1 MNAASRVTLFVLAGT
16 LAGLLTWALID
27 LLHLIPISNT
37 LRELSPNQA
46 RNYQF
51 AGMAWGALLGVALG
65 VADNLA
71 QGQRDWLKV
80 VGIGLGVGL
89 VAGVVGLNFGMVVF
103 GSLYSYPA
111 RNPVQFLGNV
121 LARGLGWAFIGAFA
135 GCADGIRKLSF
146 RVGRNGFLGGLFGGI
161 LGGTTFEIVPYLLV
175 GTNPGPTA
183 RFLGFTIT
191 GAMIGLFIAL
201 VQQLL
206 KEAWVRVLL
215 GRNEGKEILLEKAE
229 SRIGRSE
236 LSEIALF
243 GDPSVQKTHAV
254 IAAQPGGGWLLRDV
268 SNGAGV
274 SLNGA
279 RLTETET
286 RLRSGDEIQVGG
298 KLLVFYEKA
307 VKEYTARTDRD
318 AKRQGANAPAQPGVS
333 PYSVAPSSAP
343 RPGSAPRPPV
353 MGEFRGAIDALAVVA
368 GPHAGQ
374 RFPLTPGAIVGRD
387 PNVAL
392 PLPADTRASRSHARF
407 LPGSGGG
414 WILEDLGSTNGT
426 FVNGQRVAQ
435 VALAPGDAIVIG
447 STTLRLE

>member
-1 MNAASRVTLFVLAGT
+1 MNAVGRVTLFVLAGA

-37 LRELSPNQA
+37 LKELDANQA

-65 VADNLA
+65 VADSLA

-80 VGIGLGVGL
+80 IGIGFGVGL
-89 VAGVVGLNFGMVVF
+89 VAGVVGLNFGMVAF
-103 GSLYSYPA
+103 GALYTFPA
-111 RNPVQFLGNV
+111 KNPVHFLGNV
-121 LARGLGWAFIGAFA
+121 IARGLGWAFIGAFA

-146 RVGRNGFLGGLFGGI
+146 RVGRNGFLGGLVGGI

-206 KEAWVRVLL
+206 KEAWVRVVL

-274 SLNGA
+274 NLNGS
-279 RLTETET
+279 RLVETET

-307 VKEYTARTDRD
+307 VREYTAHAGRD
-318 AKRQGANAPAQPGVS
+318 TKRPTANAAPQPGVS
-333 PYSVAPSSAP
+333 PYGITPQ
-343 RPGSAPRPPV
+343 PPITGGHGGANSPIIGGRGV
-353 MGEFRGAIDALAVVA
+353 MNALAVVA

-374 RFPLTPGAIVGRD
+374 SFPLTPGAIVGRD
-387 PNVAL
+387 PGVAV

-426 FVNGQRVAQ
+426 FVNGQRVTQ
-435 VALAPGDAIVIG
+435 VVLAPGDAIVIG